1 VDDSG
6 ELRGTD
12 IDGPFHGAVELG
24 QKLASSQQVRRCV
37 STQVLR
43 YALAVTRT
51 EVKPCMV
58 DGVARAFDASGEDLS
73 ELLVAVVKSDAF
85 RYRPAD

>member
-1 VDDSG
+1 MVAA
-6 ELRGTD
+6 LRGTD
-12 IDGPFHGAVELG
+12 IDGPFRGAVELG

-37 STQVLR
+37 ATQVMR

-58 DGVARAFDASGEDLS
+58 DGVAKAFEASGEDLS
-73 ELLVAVVKSDAF
+73 ELLVAVIKSDAF
-85 RYRPAD
+85 TKRGTP